1 MSLYV
6 LLSVH
11 SVLRP
16 LSLLRPPVQVKLV
29 EYVAVGAQGPSCDAG
44 PEGLVHAVLD
54 CNGRH
59 SDSGVTQTLSHCCT
73 LLSKLTR
80 SKSAQM
86 RIQFTQTSTTYLD
99 SGVQVLLILGWLDRD
114 WT

>member
-1 MSLYV
+1 MSVVVRQNRCLFALYV

-11 SVLRP
+11 SVLGP

-54 CNGRH
+54 CNATDDVPIR
-59 SDSGVTQTLSHCCT
+59 VLPRLYPTVVLCCPN
-73 LLSKLTR
+73 
-80 SKSAQM
+80 
-86 RIQFTQTSTTYLD
+86 
-99 SGVQVLLILGWLDRD
+99 
-114 WT
+114 